1 MKIYKSFI
9 RFSNHRFS
17 QGLSLGQSQSHSHSQ
32 SLRHSLSLRQ
42 SQSHSL
48 RQSLSLSLSLRQSL
62 SHSQSL
68 RQSLSILIFI
78 LITLSSCKKD
88 ELEINN
94 TPQIELINAGP
105 NTVKEMEDSI
115 WFEINYKDGNG
126 DLGENNTDENNLW
139 VTDPRINVKYEFR
152 IKQLVPNNS
161 EVPISGILRFS
172 ISNTVITN
180 NQNSESVQYKIQLK
194 DRAGNYS
201 NEIICPPINIIK

>member
-1 MKIYKSFI
+1 MKIYKSII
-9 RFSNHRFS
+9 RFSSHRFH
-17 QGLSLGQSQSHSHSQ
+17 QVLSLGQSQS
-32 SLRHSLSLRQ
+32 L

-48 RQSLSLSLSLRQSL
+48 SQSLS
-62 SHSQSL
+62 
-68 RQSLSILIFI
+68 QSLSILIFI

-105 NTVKEMEDSI
+105 NTVKEMQDSI
-115 WFEINYKDGNG
+115 WFEIKYKDGNG

-180 NQNSESVQYKIQLK
+180 NQNSERVQYKIQLK
-194 DRAGNYS
+194 DREGNYS